1 MRTLSVRIFRSQF
14 RRLHEADRDV
24 GQLQAALCVGLS
36 NLRQGARTPRY
47 YLDTTVSEV
56 LSVHRGTLTL
66 QSVLRDPFQ

>member
-1 MRTLSVRIFRSQF
+1 MRTLSVRIFRSEV
-14 RRLHEADRDV
+14 RRLHEGDRDA
-24 GQLQAALCVGLS
+24 GQLQAALYIGLS
-36 NLRQGARTPRY
+36 KLREGARTPRY